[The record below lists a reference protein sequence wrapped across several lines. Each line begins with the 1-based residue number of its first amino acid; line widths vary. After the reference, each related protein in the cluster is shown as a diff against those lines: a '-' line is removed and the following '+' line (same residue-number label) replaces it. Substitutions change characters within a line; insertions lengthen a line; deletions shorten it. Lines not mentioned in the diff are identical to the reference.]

1 VRDDPSLNVRWPE
14 LPEAVRELF
23 PEDPGITPLRI
34 IADPDNA
41 ITLKEKLFQC
51 PGKVLIARTGSGD
64 TVTEE
69 RISDSVSVVKVPA
82 RKDNPRHI
90 SFWHLWRY
98 LDSISIRNVMIEAG
112 RGLVSDV
119 IRQNAA
125 NEIVVYM
132 APKIMGSDAVP
143 AFGALG
149 LSSMAEVPELVISD
163 VAAVGTDVRITC
175 RFKEGACLPE

>member
-1 VRDDPSLNVRWPE
+1 
-14 LPEAVRELF
+14 
-23 PEDPGITPLRI
+23 
-34 IADPDNA
+34 
-41 ITLKEKLFQC
+41 
-51 PGKVLIARTGSGD
+51 
-64 TVTEE
+64 
-69 RISDSVSVVKVPA
+69 
-82 RKDNPRHI
+82 
-90 SFWHLWRY
+90 
-98 LDSISIRNVMIEAG
+98 MIEAG

-132 APKIMGSDAVP
+132 APKIMGGDAIS

-163 VAAVGTDVRITC
+163 VAAIGSDVRITC